1 MNETIKSLELQDD
14 ENPDKKILLIG
25 GSRAAGVLLHATA
38 AFGNSVKKVLCGIKA
53 SPAST
58 YPKKAKKGRSR
69 S

>member
-1 MNETIKSLELQDD
+1 MNDIVESVESQEKKNS
-14 ENPDKKILLIG
+14 DKQILLIG
-25 GSRAAGVLLHATA
+25 GSRAAGALLHATA